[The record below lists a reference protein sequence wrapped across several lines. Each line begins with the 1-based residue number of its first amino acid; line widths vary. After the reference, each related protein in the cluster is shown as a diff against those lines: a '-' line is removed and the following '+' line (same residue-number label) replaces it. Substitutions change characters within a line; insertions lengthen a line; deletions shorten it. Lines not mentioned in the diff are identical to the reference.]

1 MGKGM
6 HYFKDGTKYAGEVHK
21 HRGGIVMT
29 GKTMNKNSK
38 RVYEFKDLNA
48 TAKKKARKKSD

>member
-48 TAKKKARKKSD
+48 TAKKKGNRS